1 MSQTPDRPH
10 ETEDG
15 RELPHPSA
23 WFQPEVPESPA
34 PVART
39 GPEGQRPERVPT
51 AGPVGPTEP
60 VAMPLV
66 PPAQPDGVAAQPG
79 YAQAGSGQGSSPT
92 LPVPT
97 WESRSTAYESGTHP
111 GSWQPTSPAFPGPL
125 PPYAVP
131 GPDQRGASRAAPGAR
146 GLLVLAAS
154 VGLAAGLV
162 GGGAGAFLV
171 NRSTA
176 PTVSSPLPAPQPGA
190 TLRPDGS
197 IAKIAATALPSVVT
211 IKISTAEGAGTG
223 SGFVI
228 DGAGHIL
235 TNNHVVSPAADGG
248 TIAVELSDGTSVD
261 ATIVGRDASYDL
273 AVLKVERAGLTPL
286 AWGRSTEVVVGDGV
300 IAVGAPLGLEATVT
314 SGIISALDRPVVAGD
329 GNESSFI
336 NAIQTDAAINPGN
349 SGGPLLD
356 MNGRVIGVNSAIA
369 RDPGSATGVSGSI
382 GVGFA
387 IPSDQAARTAEQLIT
402 TGKAVHPVIG
412 VRLDGRFE
420 GSGAKVLTPGGVTE
434 GSAAAT
440 AGLQDGDVIVAF
452 DGKRVADRN
461 QLVVAIRAR
470 TVGETVTLTIER
482 NGQRITLPLTLQ
494 SSGS

>member
-1 MSQTPDRPH
+1 MSQTPDRPL

-23 WFQPEVPESPA
+23 WFQPQAPESPHA
-34 PVART
+34 TA
-39 GPEGQRPERVPT
+39 PT
-51 AGPVGPTEP
+51 APWPASGTAYPAVF
-60 VAMPLV
+60 
-66 PPAQPDGVAAQPG
+66 PPSPSAAQTPDP
-79 YAQAGSGQGSSPT
+79 S
-92 LPVPT
+92 
-97 WESRSTAYESGTHP
+97 H
-111 GSWQPTSPAFPGPL
+111 
-125 PPYAVP
+125 PPYAAP
-131 GPDQRGASRAAPGAR
+131 AAGSPIPPYAAPAPSSPPPARPASSAR
-146 GLLVLAAS
+146 GVLALAAA
-154 VGLAAGLV
+154 VGLAAGLL
-162 GGGAGAFLV
+162 GGGAGAYLV
-171 NRSTA
+171 NRSTT

-211 IKISTAEGAGTG
+211 IKTSTAAGAGTG

-235 TNNHVVSPAADGG
+235 TNNHVVSSAADGG
-248 TIAVELSDGTSVD
+248 KIAVELSDGSSVD

-273 AVLKVERAGLTPL
+273 AVLKVERTGLTPL

-369 RDPGSATGVSGSI
+369 RDPGSVTGVSGSI

-387 IPSDQAARTAEQLIT
+387 IPSDQAARTAEQLIS

-420 GSGAKVLTPGGVTE
+420 GTGAKVLAPGGVTA
-434 GSAAAT
+434 GSAAES

-452 DGKRVADRN
+452 DGKRVTDRN

-470 TVGETVTLTIER
+470 TVGETVKLTIER
-482 NGQRITLPLTLQ
+482 NGQRMDLSLTLQ

>member
-23 WFQPEVPESPA
+23 WFQPEVTESPA
-34 PVART
+34 PPAFA
-39 GPEGQRPERVPT
+39 GLEAAQPDGAPT
-51 AGPVGPTEP
+51 AGPVGPTELVATTP
-60 VAMPLV
+60 VAA
-66 PPAQPDGVAAQPG
+66 AQPDEFAAQTG
-79 YAQAGSGQGSSPT
+79 YGQGPSPT

-97 WESRSTAYESGTHP
+97 WQPGGTAYETGAHP
-111 GSWQPTSPAFPGPL
+111 GSWQPTSPTSPAYPGPL
-125 PPYAVP
+125 APYAGP
-131 GPDQRGASRAAPGAR
+131 GPNQRGGAKSATGAR
-146 GLLVLAAS
+146 GLLALAAA

-211 IKISTAEGAGTG
+211 IKISTAQGSGTG

-235 TNNHVVSPAADGG
+235 TNNHVVSSAADGG

-261 ATIVGRDASYDL
+261 AKIVGRDGSYDL
-273 AVLKVERAGLTPL
+273 AVLKVERTGLTPL

-369 RDPGSATGVSGSI
+369 RDPGSTTGVSGSI

-434 GSAAAT
+434 GSAAAK

-482 NGQRITLPLTLQ
+482 NGQRMDLPLTLQ

>member
-1 MSQTPDRPH
+1 
-10 ETEDG
+10 
-15 RELPHPSA
+15 
-23 WFQPEVPESPA
+23 
-34 PVART
+34 
-39 GPEGQRPERVPT
+39 
-51 AGPVGPTEP
+51 
-60 VAMPLV
+60 
-66 PPAQPDGVAAQPG
+66 
-79 YAQAGSGQGSSPT
+79 
-92 LPVPT
+92 
-97 WESRSTAYESGTHP
+97 
-111 GSWQPTSPAFPGPL
+111 
-125 PPYAVP
+125 
-131 GPDQRGASRAAPGAR
+131 
-146 GLLVLAAS
+146 
-154 VGLAAGLV
+154 
-162 GGGAGAFLV
+162 
-171 NRSTA
+171 
-176 PTVSSPLPAPQPGA
+176 
-190 TLRPDGS
+190 LRPDGS

-211 IKISTAEGAGTG
+211 IKTSTAAGAGTG

-235 TNNHVVSPAADGG
+235 TNNHVVSSAADGG
-248 TIAVELSDGTSVD
+248 KIAVELSDGSSVD

-273 AVLKVERAGLTPL
+273 AVLKVERTGLTPL

-369 RDPGSATGVSGSI
+369 RDPGSVTGVSGSI

-387 IPSDQAARTAEQLIT
+387 IPSDQAARTAEQLIS

-420 GSGAKVLTPGGVTE
+420 GTGAKVLAPGGVTA
-434 GSAAAT
+434 GSAAES

-452 DGKRVADRN
+452 DGKRVTDRN

-470 TVGETVTLTIER
+470 TVGETVKLTIER
-482 NGQRITLPLTLQ
+482 NGQRMDLSLTLQ

>member
-1 MSQTPDRPH
+1 MSQTPDRPL

-23 WFQPEVPESPA
+23 WFQPQAPESPHA
-34 PVART
+34 TA
-39 GPEGQRPERVPT
+39 PT
-51 AGPVGPTEP
+51 APWPASGTAYPAVF
-60 VAMPLV
+60 
-66 PPAQPDGVAAQPG
+66 PPSPYAAQTPDP
-79 YAQAGSGQGSSPT
+79 S
-92 LPVPT
+92 
-97 WESRSTAYESGTHP
+97 H
-111 GSWQPTSPAFPGPL
+111 
-125 PPYAVP
+125 PPYAAP
-131 GPDQRGASRAAPGAR
+131 AAGSPIPPYAAPAPSSPPPARPASSAR
-146 GLLVLAAS
+146 GVLALAAA
-154 VGLAAGLV
+154 VGLAAGLL
-162 GGGAGAFLV
+162 GGGAGAYLV
-171 NRSTA
+171 NRSTT

-211 IKISTAEGAGTG
+211 IKTSTAAGAGTG

-235 TNNHVVSPAADGG
+235 TNNHVVSSAADGG
-248 TIAVELSDGTSVD
+248 KIAVELSDGSSVD

-273 AVLKVERAGLTPL
+273 AVLKVERTGLTPL

-369 RDPGSATGVSGSI
+369 RDPGSVTGVSGSI

-387 IPSDQAARTAEQLIT
+387 IPSDQAARTAEQLIS

-412 VRLDGRFE
+412 VRLDGRFD
-420 GSGAKVLTPGGVTE
+420 GTGAKVLSPGGVTA
-434 GSAAAT
+434 GSAAES

-452 DGKRVADRN
+452 DGKRVTDRN

-470 TVGETVTLTIER
+470 TVGETVKLTIER
-482 NGQRITLPLTLQ
+482 NGQRMDLSLTLQ